1 MRRKPKNKNLTFFK
15 KYDII
20 IIESEGKGMK
30 QKFVPYDKLSKKAKR
45 AIDKQKRS
53 VWDISP
59 VTRTVPDKRRKQKDN
74 EKFDFS

>member
-1 MRRKPKNKNLTFFK
+1 
-15 KYDII
+15 
-20 IIESEGKGMK
+20 MK

-59 VTRTVPDKRRKQKDN
+59 VTRTIPDKRRKQKDN

>member
-1 MRRKPKNKNLTFFK
+1 MVSPSRGVGACEENQNKNLTFFK

-20 IIESEGKGMK
+20 IIESEGKEMK

-59 VTRTVPDKRRKQKDN
+59 VTRTIPDKRRK
-74 EKFDFS
+74 